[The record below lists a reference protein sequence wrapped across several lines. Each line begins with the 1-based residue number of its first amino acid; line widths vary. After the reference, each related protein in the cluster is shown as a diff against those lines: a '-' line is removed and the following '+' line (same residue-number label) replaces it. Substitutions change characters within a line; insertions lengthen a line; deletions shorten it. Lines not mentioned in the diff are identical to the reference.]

1 MIIYTK
7 PKILVRI
14 MKDEIVLLRNCMEE
28 HERVSWDG
36 FQGTYS
42 AEKVA
47 RNDSGES
54 CVLNL
59 YIS

>member
-1 MIIYTK
+1 MQ
-7 PKILVRI
+7 
-14 MKDEIVLLRNCMEE
+14 E

-47 RNDSGES
+47 SDDSGES
-54 CVLNL
+54 CVEFIHFENL
-59 YIS
+59 